1 MNFTAMH
8 PFPARQDLNVPLERG
23 RPFVQYKNRVLAAL
37 SPATLL
43 AMQPRLLSIELP
55 QGEVL
60 HEPGRNMT
68 CGYFLESGIIAHQ
81 AVMANGRAISVSLIG
96 PEGFAGYAGVAGIGR
111 ESLRLV
117 VQVPSR
123 AQRIAIDDLRRL
135 ISTNSH
141 LQALLLRGLQLQY
154 LHSAQTAA
162 CNSVHDVPGRLARWI
177 LTVQDHMILGQS
189 TSDGVLPLTHE
200 LLSEMLGASRSTVSL
215 SAETLKRAGLISYTR
230 GNIHV
235 ADRKGLEKSAC
246 ECYEF
251 GRSLLNE
258 YLTQRLA

>member
-1 MNFTAMH
+1 MSFAASH
-8 PFPARQDLNVPLERG
+8 PLLSRQDVNFPVERS
-23 RPFVQYKNRVLAAL
+23 RSPVQYKNKILAAL
-37 SPATLL
+37 SPAALL
-43 AMQPRLLSIELP
+43 ALQPRLQTVELA

-60 HEPGRNMT
+60 HEPGRPMA
-68 CGYFLESGIIAHQ
+68 CGYFLESGIIAQ
-81 AVMANGRAISVSLIG
+81 QVVMANGRAISVGLVG
-96 PEGFAGYAGVAGIGR
+96 AEGFAGCAGLVGIGR

-117 VQVPSR
+117 VQVRSR
-123 AQRIAIDDLRRL
+123 AHRIAIDDLRRL
-135 ISTNSH
+135 TSANNQ
-141 LQALLLRGLQLQY
+141 LQALLLRALQLQS
-154 LHSAQTAA
+154 LNSAQTAA

-177 LTVQDHMILGQS
+177 LSVQDHMLLGQG
-189 TSDGVLPLTHE
+189 TDGVLPLTHE

-215 SAETLKRAGLISYTR
+215 SAETLKKAGLISYTR
-230 GNIHV
+230 GNVHI